1 MIPATAKAHC
11 KTLFSF
17 PFIGAERGSAIAHP
31 RSQRKSSSYKFR
43 SFFSDTKIDILGKET
58 NARRHKWNHHFKK
71 KGEVKAI
78 NCTTTS
84 NQLLSP
90 SFLVY
95 YFLLGCGEEERRDR
109 VIGGAGLGDQEA
121 AKYSKWARG
130 GRGGGRGGG
139 KKSDSTK
146 EAWRPAIDE
155 SGGVLCLL
163 ST

>member
-1 MIPATAKAHC
+1 MIPVTAKAHC

-17 PFIGAERGSAIAHP
+17 PFIDAERGSAIAHP
-31 RSQRKSSSYKFR
+31 RSQRKSSSYKFP
-43 SFFSDTKIDILGKET
+43 SFFSDSKIDILGKET
-58 NARRHKWNHHFKK
+58 NARRHKWNQHFKK

-78 NCTTTS
+78 NSTTTS

-90 SFLVY
+90 SFFVD
-95 YFLLGCGEEERRDR
+95 YFLLDCGEEERRDH

-130 GRGGGRGGG
+130 GRGGGSGGDE
-139 KKSDSTK
+139 SDSTK

-163 ST
+163 PT